1 LAICQQKIFKEKLNG
16 KQNTFTPDTANVSVR
31 DAPCQLQNYIYT
43 IKDYSVTHR
52 ISLGI
57 WIDVLKTIDNKQFEK
72 IKKSVEKVFP
82 TSASEQL
89 SFTRA
94 LINFFNG
101 REYKDILSHI
111 SDENFPVFI
120 SITG

>member
-1 LAICQQKIFKEKLNG
+1 MENETLSPPI
-16 KQNTFTPDTANVSVR
+16 
-31 DAPCQLQNYIYT
+31 LQINYIYT

-89 SFTRA
+89 SFIR
-94 LINFFNG
+94 
-101 REYKDILSHI
+101 REIL
-111 SDENFPVFI
+111 
-120 SITG
+120 TGF